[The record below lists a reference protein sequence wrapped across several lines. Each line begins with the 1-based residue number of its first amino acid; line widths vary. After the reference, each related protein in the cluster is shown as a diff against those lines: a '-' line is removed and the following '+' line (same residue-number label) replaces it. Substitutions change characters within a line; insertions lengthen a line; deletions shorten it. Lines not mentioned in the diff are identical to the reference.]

1 MKSKRTNERK
11 SKVGVFES
19 KKESVI
25 KSIKE
30 ENNLEITFK
39 AIDAKKTLFDEV
51 QEPKSPKINPINS
64 KSDE

>member
-25 KSIKE
+25 KSIKD

-51 QEPKSPKINPINS
+51 
-64 KSDE
+64 